1 MQGHTVLICYYLQ
14 SAISGFIPWSIS
26 SFIISLLDYRGRD
39 SRLVV
44 WHLHIQSIHSPLKI
58 LVLFSCM
65 GGVLNT
71 NLCKTICSWVAAYQ
85 WFSQSTPV
93 STSKT
98 HGHDSNATLLK
109 MADTHGMCICLWISK
124 THLMVITFIMSELS
138 GRSCVGIWCR
148 TTPPWQ
154 HCLMSPLCCRLNE
167 EVKK

>member
-44 WHLHIQSIHSPLKI
+44 WHLHIQSIHSPVKI

-93 STSKT
+93 SSTSKT

-124 THLMVITFIMSELS
+124 THLMVITFIMSDLS
-138 GRSCVGIWCR
+138 VWSFVCGYIWCGPCS
-148 TTPPWQ
+148 PPWQ
-154 HCLMSPLCCRLNE
+154 H
-167 EVKK
+167 